1 MESRFRPLAR
11 GPAPCYLPAMQTC
24 DAIILGAGAS
34 GLFCALTAARRG
46 LAVALVDNSPR
57 PARKLRISGGGKGNF
72 TNLSVEPG
80 NYLCA
85 NPHFVKSA
93 LARLT
98 PWDVIDFFT
107 AHGVTYEERDHGR
120 LFTMEGA
127 PRLAGILAEQCGRL
141 GAAFHLGR
149 PIEAVEG
156 PGPFRVRAGG
166 VALESARLVI
176 ALGGPSWPQAGGTDL
191 AYSLARR
198 FGLAVTPTRPGLVGL
213 ALPKKRLAMCRDLAG
228 NSLPATVSCGNARFT
243 DALLFT
249 HTGLSGPAVLQISSR
264 WREGRPV
271 VIDFLPSAPLA
282 ELVEANRSSNIL
294 FRNLLGRVLP
304 KRLPGHLLPE
314 GVLQTPVSQ
323 LSAEQ
328 IAEAAEAV
336 HGFAVTPS
344 GTEGP
349 ARAEVTVGG
358 VDTDGISSKTFEAK
372 DVPGLHVIGEAL
384 DVTGDLGGY
393 NLHWAFASGAACG
406 ENL

>member
-1 MESRFRPLAR
+1 
-11 GPAPCYLPAMQTC
+11 MQTC
-24 DAIILGAGAS
+24 DVIILGAGAS

-46 LAVALVDNSPR
+46 LSVALVDHSAK

-107 AHGVTYEERDHGR
+107 SHGVTYEERDHGR
-120 LFTMEGA
+120 LFTLEGA
-127 PRLAGILAEQCGRL
+127 PRLAGILAEQCGRV
-141 GAAFHLGR
+141 GAAFHLGQ
-149 PIEAVEG
+149 PIDDVAG

-166 VALESARLVI
+166 VTLESGKLVI

-191 AYSLARR
+191 GHALARQ
-198 FGLAVTPTRPGLVGL
+198 FGLTVTPTRPGLVGL

-228 NSLPATVSCGNARFT
+228 NALPATVACGDARFT

-249 HTGLSGPAVLQISSR
+249 HTGLSGPAVLQVSSR
-264 WREGRPV
+264 WRVGRAV
-271 VIDFLPSAPLA
+271 TIDFLPGAPLA

-304 KRLPGHLLPE
+304 KRLPGHLLPPD
-314 GVLQTPVSQ
+314 VLETPVSQ
-323 LSAEQ
+323 LSAERIDQ
-328 IAEAAEAV
+328 AVAAV
-336 HGFAVTPS
+336 HGFTVTPS
-344 GTEGP
+344 ATEGLG
-349 ARAEVTVGG
+349 RAEVTVGG

-372 DVPGLHVIGEAL
+372 AVPGLHVIGEAL